1 MLLARQGYRVWLVDQ
16 ATFPSDMALVTH
28 LIWQVGCTQF
38 QGWGLLDK
46 VRASNC
52 PLAPSP

>member
-1 MLLARQGYRVWLVDQ
+1 MLLACQGYRVWLVDQ